1 MNEPIFIARQDT
13 LEQEI
18 LPAHWLSQYKLFGEE
33 SYTFQDKGIWKKL
46 CMSSAAAND
55 RDIHAE
61 ALEEM
66 LTTFSAEHTGK
77 WMLLVYGTNAAVL
90 EGLATMAA
98 IAANG
103 TAMAAVAGNALLMHA
118 ITNSQTAMR
127 AIANSQTAM
136 QRIANSTTA
145 MDAIGGSKIARGAV
159 QASPYYNSYIKE
171 NDMAIAKL
179 VVGFANLES
188 ARYSGCA
195 GMAADST
202 AMTAIAASSA
212 AMTAIAASSAAMT
225 AIAASSAAM
234 TAIAVSAVAMNAIGG
249 NSIARDA
256 ISASSYYDANI
267 KENDMAIAKL
277 VVGFANLESARYS
290 GCAGMAADSTAMT
303 AVAASSTAMTAVAA
317 SSTAM
322 TAVAASSTAMTAV
335 AASGVALQAIAKAY
349 KQTADMLKFLQA
361 VNASDTLIKSIYNT
375 LTKATTL
382 FGAAQLGSQDSVENA
397 NSWATTSA
405 APNAFLACACGYYSS
420 GNSVNVTYNGTVIA
434 QKKTGTKLPGSVAST
449 NVNAITMAPS
459 TFTENGDGYL
469 AVQKFT
475 AK

>member
-1 MNEPIFIARQDT
+1 MSNPIFIARQDT

-18 LPAHWLSQYKLFGEE
+18 LPAHWLAQYKLFGEE
-33 SYTFQDKGIWKKL
+33 SYTFQAKGIWKKL

-77 WMLLVYGTNAAVL
+77 WMLLVYGMDAAAL

-98 IAANG
+98 IAESG
-103 TAMAAVAGNALLMHA
+103 TAMGAVAGNALLMHA
-118 ITNSQTAMR
+118 IANSETAMQR
-127 AIANSQTAM
+127 IANSQTAM
-136 QRIANSTTA
+136 QRVANNTTA
-145 MDAIGGSKIARGAV
+145 MDAICRSRIARDAV

-179 VVGFANLES
+179 AVALANLES
-188 ARYSGCA
+188 AGYSA
-195 GMAADST
+195 MTAVAASAT
-202 AMTAIAASSA
+202 AMTAVAASS
-212 AMTAIAASSAAMT
+212 
-225 AIAASSAAM
+225 
-234 TAIAVSAVAMNAIGG
+234 VARN
-249 NSIARDA
+249 A
-256 ISASSYYDANI
+256 ISASPYYDEKI

-317 SSTAM
+317 S
-322 TAVAASSTAMTAV
+322 
-335 AASGVALQAIAKAY
+335 GVALKAIAQAY
-349 KQTADMLKFLQA
+349 KNTANMLQFLKA
-361 VNASDTLIKSIYNT
+361 VNASDTLIKRIYST
-375 LTKATTL
+375 LTNATAL
-382 FGAAQLGSQDSVENA
+382 FGATQLGAQDGVADA

-405 APNAFLACACGYYSS
+405 APNAFLACACGYYNS
-420 GNSVNVTYNGTVIA
+420 GGASVDVTYNGTAIA
-434 QKKTGTKLPGSVAST
+434 QNKTGTRQPGSVTST

-459 TFTENGDGYL
+459 TFTENGDGWL

-475 AK
+475 VK

>member
-1 MNEPIFIARQDT
+1 MSNPIFIARQDT

-18 LPAHWLSQYKLFGEE
+18 LPAHWLAQYKLFGEE

-55 RDIHAE
+55 RDMHAE

-77 WMLLVYGTNAAVL
+77 WMLLVYGTNAAAL

-103 TAMAAVAGNALLMHA
+103 TAMGAVVDNALLMHA
-118 ITNSQTAMR
+118 IANSETAMQR
-127 AIANSQTAM
+127 IANSQTAM
-136 QRIANSTTA
+136 QRVANNRGA
-145 MDAIGGSKIARGAV
+145 MDAIGRSRIARDAV
-159 QASPYYNSYIKE
+159 QASPYYNSCIKE

-179 VVGFANLES
+179 AVALANLES
-188 ARYSGCA
+188 AGYSGMA
-195 GMAADST
+195 GVAADST
-202 AMTAIAASSA
+202 AMTAVAASATAMTAVAASS
-212 AMTAIAASSAAMT
+212 
-225 AIAASSAAM
+225 
-234 TAIAVSAVAMNAIGG
+234 VARN
-249 NSIARDA
+249 A
-256 ISASSYYDANI
+256 ISASPYYDEKI

-317 SSTAM
+317 S
-322 TAVAASSTAMTAV
+322 
-335 AASGVALQAIAKAY
+335 GVALKAIAQAY
-349 KQTADMLKFLQA
+349 KNTANMLQFLKA
-361 VNASDTLIKSIYNT
+361 VNASDTLVKRIYST
-375 LTKATTL
+375 LTGATGL
-382 FGAAQLGSQDSVENA
+382 FGATQLGAQDGVADA

-405 APNAFLACACGYYSS
+405 APNAFLACACGYYNS
-420 GNSVNVTYNGTVIA
+420 GGASVDVTYNGTAIA
-434 QKKTGTKLPGSVAST
+434 QNKTGTRQPNSVTST

-459 TFTENGDGYL
+459 TFTENGDGWL

-475 AK
+475 VK

>member
-18 LPAHWLSQYKLFGEE
+18 LPAHWLAQYKLFGEE

-46 CMSSAAAND
+46 CMSRAAAND

-77 WMLLVYGTNAAVL
+77 WMLTVYGMDAAVL
-90 EGLATMAA
+90 EGLASMAA

-118 ITNSQTAMR
+118 ITNSETAMQ
-127 AIANSQTAM
+127 AISRSQTAM

-145 MDAIGGSKIARGAV
+145 MDAISGSKIARGAV

-179 VVGFANLES
+179 VVSFANLAS
-188 ARYSGCA
+188 AGYSGMA
-195 GMAADST
+195 GVAADATAMNAVAASST
-202 AMTAIAASSA
+202 AMNAVAASS
-212 AMTAIAASSAAMT
+212 
-225 AIAASSAAM
+225 
-234 TAIAVSAVAMNAIGG
+234 VARN
-249 NSIARDA
+249 A
-256 ISASSYYDANI
+256 ISASPYYDAKI

-317 SSTAM
+317 S
-322 TAVAASSTAMTAV
+322 
-335 AASGVALQAIAKAY
+335 GVALKAIAQAY
-349 KQTADMLKFLQA
+349 KKTANMLQFLKA
-361 VNASDTLIKSIYNT
+361 VNASDTLVKRIYST
-375 LTKATTL
+375 LTNATAL

-420 GNSVNVTYNGTVIA
+420 GGSSVSVTYNGTVIA
-434 QKKTGTKLPGSVAST
+434 QKKTGTKQPGSVAST

>member
-33 SYTFQDKGIWKKL
+33 SYTFQDKEIWKKL

-77 WMLLVYGTNAAVL
+77 WMLTVYGMDAAAL
-90 EGLATMAA
+90 EGLASMAA

-103 TAMAAVAGNALLMHA
+103 TAMGAIVDNALLMHA
-118 ITNSQTAMR
+118 IANSETAMQR
-127 AIANSQTAM
+127 IANSQTAM
-136 QRIANSTTA
+136 QRVANNRGA
-145 MDAIGGSKIARGAV
+145 MDAIGRSRIARDAV

-179 VVGFANLES
+179 VVSFANLAS
-188 ARYSGCA
+188 AGYSGMA
-195 GMAADST
+195 GVAADATAMNAVAASSTAMNAVAASST
-202 AMTAIAASSA
+202 AMTAVAASATAMTAVAASS
-212 AMTAIAASSAAMT
+212 
-225 AIAASSAAM
+225 
-234 TAIAVSAVAMNAIGG
+234 VARN
-249 NSIARDA
+249 A
-256 ISASSYYDANI
+256 ISASPYYDEKI

-317 SSTAM
+317 SATAM
-322 TAVAASSTAMTAV
+322 GKIAAAETAAWRQAARH
-335 AASGVALQAIAKAY
+335 
-349 KQTADMLKFLQA
+349 
-361 VNASDTLIKSIYNT
+361 
-375 LTKATTL
+375 
-382 FGAAQLGSQDSVENA
+382 
-397 NSWATTSA
+397 
-405 APNAFLACACGYYSS
+405 
-420 GNSVNVTYNGTVIA
+420 
-434 QKKTGTKLPGSVAST
+434 
-449 NVNAITMAPS
+449 
-459 TFTENGDGYL
+459 
-469 AVQKFT
+469 
-475 AK
+475 

>member
-1 MNEPIFIARQDT
+1 MSNPIFIARQDT
-13 LEQEI
+13 LENDI

-33 SYTFQDKGIWKKL
+33 SYTFQDKEIWKKL
-46 CMSSAAAND
+46 CMSRAAAND
-55 RDIHAE
+55 RDMHAE

-77 WMLLVYGTNAAVL
+77 WMLLIYGLDAAVL

-136 QRIANSTTA
+136 HAIANSETAMQRIANSTTA
-145 MDAIGGSKIARGAV
+145 MDAIGGSKIARDAV
-159 QASPYYNSYIKE
+159 QASPYYDAKIKE

-202 AMTAIAASSA
+202 
-212 AMTAIAASSAAMT
+212 AMT

-322 TAVAASSTAMTAV
+322 TAVAASATAMGKIAAV
-335 AASGVALQAIAKAY
+335 DAALSKLAASTTAMDALYARK
-349 KQTADMLKFLQA
+349 KQMKGGSASKSGKFIILE
-361 VNASDTLIKSIYNT
+361 I
-375 LTKATTL
+375 
-382 FGAAQLGSQDSVENA
+382 SQS
-397 NSWATTSA
+397 
-405 APNAFLACACGYYSS
+405 NAFNTSKYGYATLSDGSKPDWSS
-420 GNSVNVTYNGTVIA
+420 
-434 QKKTGTKLPGSVAST
+434 
-449 NVNAITMAPS
+449 
-459 TFTENGDGYL
+459 YL
-469 AVQKFT
+469 AKYAFFQKYPKYATYMLNDTDSDDYIYYFDI
-475 AK
+475 ASP

>member
-18 LPAHWLSQYKLFGEE
+18 LPAHWLAQYKLFGEE
-33 SYTFQDKGIWKKL
+33 SYTFQDKEIWKKL

-55 RDIHAE
+55 RDMHAE

-77 WMLLVYGTNAAVL
+77 WMLTVYGMDAAVL
-90 EGLATMAA
+90 EGLASMAA

-118 ITNSQTAMR
+118 ITNSETAMQ
-127 AIANSQTAM
+127 AISRSQTAM

-145 MDAIGGSKIARGAV
+145 MDAISGSKIARGAV

-179 VVGFANLES
+179 VVSFANLAS
-188 ARYSGCA
+188 AGYSGMA
-195 GMAADST
+195 GVAADATAMNAVAASST
-202 AMTAIAASSA
+202 AMNAVAASS
-212 AMTAIAASSAAMT
+212 
-225 AIAASSAAM
+225 
-234 TAIAVSAVAMNAIGG
+234 VARN
-249 NSIARDA
+249 A
-256 ISASSYYDANI
+256 ISASPYYDAKI

-317 SSTAM
+317 S
-322 TAVAASSTAMTAV
+322 
-335 AASGVALQAIAKAY
+335 GVALKAIAQAY
-349 KQTADMLKFLQA
+349 KKTANMLQFLKA
-361 VNASDTLIKSIYNT
+361 VNASDTLVKRIYST
-375 LTKATTL
+375 LTNATAL

-405 APNAFLACACGYYSS
+405 APNAFLACACGYYGSS
-420 GNSVNVTYNGTVIA
+420 SDSVSVTYNGTVIA
-434 QKKTGTKLPGSVAST
+434 QKKTGTKQPGSVAST

-459 TFTENGDGYL
+459 TFTENGR
-469 AVQKFT
+469 
-475 AK
+475 

>member
-18 LPAHWLSQYKLFGEE
+18 LPAHWLAQYKLFGEE
-33 SYTFQDKGIWKKL
+33 SYTFQDKEIWKKL

-55 RDIHAE
+55 RDMHAE

-77 WMLLVYGTNAAVL
+77 WMLTVYGMDAAVL

-98 IAANG
+98 VAGNG

-118 ITNSQTAMR
+118 ITNSETAMQ
-127 AIANSQTAM
+127 AISRSQTAM

-145 MDAIGGSKIARGAV
+145 MDAISGSKIARGAV

-179 VVGFANLES
+179 VVSFANLAS
-188 ARYSGCA
+188 AGYSGMA
-195 GMAADST
+195 GVAADAT
-202 AMTAIAASSA
+202 AM
-212 AMTAIAASSAAMT
+212 
-225 AIAASSAAM
+225 
-234 TAIAVSAVAMNAIGG
+234 N
-249 NSIARDA
+249 
-256 ISASSYYDANI
+256 
-267 KENDMAIAKL
+267 
-277 VVGFANLESARYS
+277 
-290 GCAGMAADSTAMT
+290 
-303 AVAASSTAMTAVAA
+303 AVAASSTAMNAVAA

-322 TAVAASSTAMTAV
+322 NAVAASSTAMTAV
-335 AASGVALQAIAKAY
+335 AASGVALKAIAQAY
-349 KQTADMLKFLQA
+349 KKTANMLQFLKA
-361 VNASDTLIKSIYNT
+361 VNASDTLVKRIYST
-375 LTKATTL
+375 LTNATAL

-405 APNAFLACACGYYSS
+405 APNAFLACACGYYGSS
-420 GNSVNVTYNGTVIA
+420 SDSVSVTYNGTVIA
-434 QKKTGTKLPGSVAST
+434 QKKTGTKQPGSVTST

>member
-1 MNEPIFIARQDT
+1 MSNPIFIARQDT
-13 LEQEI
+13 LENDI
-18 LPAHWLSQYKLFGEE
+18 LPAQWLSHYKLFGEE
-33 SYTFQDKGIWKKL
+33 SYTFQDKEIWKRL
-46 CMSSAAAND
+46 CMSRAAAND
-55 RDIHAE
+55 RDMHAE

-77 WMLLVYGTNAAVL
+77 WMLTVYGMDAAVL

-98 IAANG
+98 VAGNG

-118 ITNSQTAMR
+118 IINSETAMHAITNSETAMR

-136 QRIANSTTA
+136 QRVANSATA
-145 MDAIGGSKIARGAV
+145 MDAISGSKIARDAV
-159 QASPYYNSYIKE
+159 QASPYYDAKIKE

-188 ARYSGCA
+188 ARHSGCA
-195 GMAADST
+195 GMAAD
-202 AMTAIAASSA
+202 SA

-317 SSTAM
+317 SATAM
-322 TAVAASSTAMTAV
+322 GKIAAVDAALSKLAASTTAMDALY
-335 AASGVALQAIAKAY
+335 ARKKQMKGGSASKSG
-349 KQTADMLKFLQA
+349 KFIILE
-361 VNASDTLIKSIYNT
+361 I
-375 LTKATTL
+375 
-382 FGAAQLGSQDSVENA
+382 SQS
-397 NSWATTSA
+397 
-405 APNAFLACACGYYSS
+405 NAFNTSKYGYATLSDGSKPDWSS
-420 GNSVNVTYNGTVIA
+420 
-434 QKKTGTKLPGSVAST
+434 
-449 NVNAITMAPS
+449 
-459 TFTENGDGYL
+459 YL
-469 AVQKFT
+469 AKYAFFQKYPKYATYMLNDTDSDDYIYYFDI
-475 AK
+475 ASP

>member
-33 SYTFQDKGIWKKL
+33 SYTFQDKEIWKKL
-46 CMSSAAAND
+46 CMSRAAAND
-55 RDIHAE
+55 RDMHAE

-77 WMLLVYGTNAAVL
+77 WMLTVYGMDAAAL

-103 TAMAAVAGNALLMHA
+103 TAMGAIVDNALLMHA
-118 ITNSQTAMR
+118 IANSETAMQR
-127 AIANSQTAM
+127 IANSQTAM
-136 QRIANSTTA
+136 QRVANNRGA
-145 MDAIGGSKIARGAV
+145 MDAIGRSRIARDAV

-179 VVGFANLES
+179 AVALASLES
-188 ARYSGCA
+188 AGYSGMA
-195 GMAADST
+195 G
-202 AMTAIAASSA
+202 
-212 AMTAIAASSAAMT
+212 
-225 AIAASSAAM
+225 
-234 TAIAVSAVAMNAIGG
+234 V
-249 NSIARDA
+249 
-256 ISASSYYDANI
+256 
-267 KENDMAIAKL
+267 
-277 VVGFANLESARYS
+277 
-290 GCAGMAADSTAMT
+290 AADSTAMT
-303 AVAASSTAMTAVAA
+303 AVAASATAMTAVAA

-335 AASGVALQAIAKAY
+335 AASGVALKAIAQAY
-349 KQTADMLKFLQA
+349 KKTANMLQFLKA
-361 VNASDTLIKSIYNT
+361 VNASDTLVKRIYST
-375 LTKATTL
+375 LTNATAL
-382 FGAAQLGSQDSVENA
+382 FGATQLGGQDSVESA

-405 APNAFLACACGYYSS
+405 APNAFLACACGYYDSS
-420 GNSVNVTYNGTVIA
+420 RSSVNVTYNGTVIA
-434 QKKTGTKLPGSVAST
+434 ENKTGAKQPGSVTST

-459 TFTENGDGYL
+459 TFTENGDGWL

>member
-33 SYTFQDKGIWKKL
+33 SYTFQNKEIWKKL
-46 CMSSAAAND
+46 CMSRAAAND
-55 RDIHAE
+55 RDMHAE

-77 WMLLVYGTNAAVL
+77 WMLLIYGLDAAVL

-136 QRIANSTTA
+136 HAIANSETAMQRIANSTTA
-145 MDAIGGSKIARGAV
+145 MDAIGGSKIARDAV
-159 QASPYYNSYIKE
+159 QASPYYDAKIKE

-202 AMTAIAASSA
+202 

-335 AASGVALQAIAKAY
+335 AASATAMGKIAAVDAALSKLAASTTAMDALYARK
-349 KQTADMLKFLQA
+349 KQMKGGSASKSGKFIILE
-361 VNASDTLIKSIYNT
+361 I
-375 LTKATTL
+375 
-382 FGAAQLGSQDSVENA
+382 SQS
-397 NSWATTSA
+397 
-405 APNAFLACACGYYSS
+405 NAFNTSKYGYATLSDGSKPDWSS
-420 GNSVNVTYNGTVIA
+420 
-434 QKKTGTKLPGSVAST
+434 
-449 NVNAITMAPS
+449 
-459 TFTENGDGYL
+459 YL
-469 AVQKFT
+469 AKYAFFQKYPKYATYMLNDTDSDDYIYYFDI
-475 AK
+475 ASP

>member
-33 SYTFQDKGIWKKL
+33 SYTFQDKEIWKKL

-55 RDIHAE
+55 RDMHAE

-77 WMLLVYGTNAAVL
+77 WMLLIYGLDAAAL
-90 EGLATMAA
+90 EGLASMAA

-118 ITNSQTAMR
+118 IANSETAMQ
-127 AIANSQTAM
+127 AISRSQTAM
-136 QRIANSTTA
+136 QRIANSATA
-145 MDAIGGSKIARGAV
+145 MDAISGNKIARDAV
-159 QASPYYNSYIKE
+159 QASPYY
-171 NDMAIAKL
+171 DAK
-179 VVGFANLES
+179 
-188 ARYSGCA
+188 
-195 GMAADST
+195 
-202 AMTAIAASSA
+202 
-212 AMTAIAASSAAMT
+212 
-225 AIAASSAAM
+225 
-234 TAIAVSAVAMNAIGG
+234 
-249 NSIARDA
+249 
-256 ISASSYYDANI
+256 I

-335 AASGVALQAIAKAY
+335 AASATAMGKIAAVDAALSKLAASTTAMDALYARK
-349 KQTADMLKFLQA
+349 KQMKGGSASKSGKFIILE
-361 VNASDTLIKSIYNT
+361 I
-375 LTKATTL
+375 
-382 FGAAQLGSQDSVENA
+382 SQS
-397 NSWATTSA
+397 
-405 APNAFLACACGYYSS
+405 NAFNTSKYGYATLSDGSKPDWSS
-420 GNSVNVTYNGTVIA
+420 
-434 QKKTGTKLPGSVAST
+434 
-449 NVNAITMAPS
+449 
-459 TFTENGDGYL
+459 YL
-469 AVQKFT
+469 AKYAFFQKYPKYATYMLNDTDSDDYIYYFDI
-475 AK
+475 ASP

>member
-1 MNEPIFIARQDT
+1 MNEAIFIARQDT

-18 LPAHWLSQYKLFGEE
+18 LPAHWLAQYKLFGEE

-77 WMLLVYGTNAAVL
+77 WMLLVYGMDAAAL

-98 IAANG
+98 IAESG
-103 TAMAAVAGNALLMHA
+103 TAMGAVAGNALLMHA
-118 ITNSQTAMR
+118 IANSETAMQR
-127 AIANSQTAM
+127 IANSQTAM
-136 QRIANSTTA
+136 QRVANNRGA
-145 MDAIGGSKIARGAV
+145 MDAIGRSRIARDAV

-179 VVGFANLES
+179 AVALANLES
-188 ARYSGCA
+188 AGYSGMA
-195 GMAADST
+195 GVAADST
-202 AMTAIAASSA
+202 AMTAVAASATAMTAVAASATAMTAVAASS
-212 AMTAIAASSAAMT
+212 
-225 AIAASSAAM
+225 
-234 TAIAVSAVAMNAIGG
+234 VARN
-249 NSIARDA
+249 A
-256 ISASSYYDANI
+256 ISASPYYDEKI

-317 SSTAM
+317 S
-322 TAVAASSTAMTAV
+322 
-335 AASGVALQAIAKAY
+335 GVALKAIAQAY
-349 KQTADMLKFLQA
+349 KKTANMLQFLKA
-361 VNASDTLIKSIYNT
+361 VNASDTLVKRIYNT
-375 LTKATTL
+375 LTNATTL
-382 FGAAQLGSQDSVENA
+382 FDAGQLGGQDSVANA
-397 NSWATTSA
+397 NEWATTSA
-405 APNAFLACACGYYSS
+405 APNAFLACVCGYYDSNRS
-420 GNSVNVTYNGTVIA
+420 SVNVTYNGTVIA
-434 QKKTGTKLPGSVAST
+434 QNKTGTQKPNSVTST
-449 NVNAITMAPS
+449 SVNAITMAPS
-459 TFTENGDGYL
+459 TFAENGDGYL

>member
-1 MNEPIFIARQDT
+1 MSESIFIARQDT

-18 LPAHWLSQYKLFGEE
+18 LPAQWLSQYKLFGEE
-33 SYTFQDKGIWKKL
+33 SYTFQDKEIWKRL
-46 CMSSAAAND
+46 CMSRAAAND
-55 RDIHAE
+55 RDMHAE

-77 WMLLVYGTNAAVL
+77 WMLTVYGMDAAVL

-98 IAANG
+98 VAGNG

-145 MDAIGGSKIARGAV
+145 MDAIGGSKIARDAV
-159 QASPYYNSYIKE
+159 QASPYYDAKIKE

-202 AMTAIAASSA
+202 
-212 AMTAIAASSAAMT
+212 AMT

-317 SSTAM
+317 SATAM
-322 TAVAASSTAMTAV
+322 GKIAAVDAALSKLAASTTAMDALY
-335 AASGVALQAIAKAY
+335 ARKKQMKGGSASKSG
-349 KQTADMLKFLQA
+349 KFIILE
-361 VNASDTLIKSIYNT
+361 I
-375 LTKATTL
+375 
-382 FGAAQLGSQDSVENA
+382 SQS
-397 NSWATTSA
+397 
-405 APNAFLACACGYYSS
+405 NAFNTSKYGYATLSDGSKPDWSS
-420 GNSVNVTYNGTVIA
+420 
-434 QKKTGTKLPGSVAST
+434 
-449 NVNAITMAPS
+449 
-459 TFTENGDGYL
+459 YL
-469 AVQKFT
+469 AKYAFFQKYPKYATYMLNDTDSDDYIYYFDI
-475 AK
+475 ASP

>member
-1 MNEPIFIARQDT
+1 MSNPIFIARQDT

-33 SYTFQDKGIWKKL
+33 SYTFQDKEIWKKL

-77 WMLLVYGTNAAVL
+77 WMLLVYGTNAAAL

-118 ITNSQTAMR
+118 IANSETAMQ
-127 AIANSQTAM
+127 AISRSQTAM

-145 MDAIGGSKIARGAV
+145 MDAIGRSRIARDAV
-159 QASPYYNSYIKE
+159 QASPYYNS
-171 NDMAIAKL
+171 
-179 VVGFANLES
+179 
-188 ARYSGCA
+188 C
-195 GMAADST
+195 
-202 AMTAIAASSA
+202 
-212 AMTAIAASSAAMT
+212 
-225 AIAASSAAM
+225 
-234 TAIAVSAVAMNAIGG
+234 
-249 NSIARDA
+249 
-256 ISASSYYDANI
+256 I

-317 SSTAM
+317 SATAM
-322 TAVAASSTAMTAV
+322 GKIAAVDAALSKLAASTTAMDALYTRKKKLAGGS
-335 AASGVALQAIAKAY
+335 ASKSG
-349 KQTADMLKFLQA
+349 KFIILEIS
-361 VNASDTLIKSIYNT
+361 AS
-375 LTKATTL
+375 
-382 FGAAQLGSQDSVENA
+382 
-397 NSWATTSA
+397 
-405 APNAFLACACGYYSS
+405 NAFNTSKYGYATLSDGSKPDWSS
-420 GNSVNVTYNGTVIA
+420 
-434 QKKTGTKLPGSVAST
+434 
-449 NVNAITMAPS
+449 
-459 TFTENGDGYL
+459 YL
-469 AVQKFT
+469 AKYAFFRQYPKYATYMLNDTDSDDYIYYFDI
-475 AK
+475 ASP

>member
-1 MNEPIFIARQDT
+1 MSNPIFIARQDT

-33 SYTFQDKGIWKKL
+33 SYTFQDKEIWKKL

-55 RDIHAE
+55 RDMHAE

-77 WMLLVYGTNAAVL
+77 WMLLIYGLDEAVL

-103 TAMAAVAGNALLMHA
+103 TAMAAVAGNALLMHAITNSQTAMRA

-202 AMTAIAASSA
+202 AMTA
-212 AMTAIAASSAAMT
+212 
-225 AIAASSAAM
+225 
-234 TAIAVSAVAMNAIGG
+234 
-249 NSIARDA
+249 
-256 ISASSYYDANI
+256 
-267 KENDMAIAKL
+267 
-277 VVGFANLESARYS
+277 
-290 GCAGMAADSTAMT
+290 
-303 AVAASSTAMTAVAA
+303 VAASSTAMTAVAA
-317 SSTAM
+317 SATAM
-322 TAVAASSTAMTAV
+322 GKIAAVDAALSKLAASTTAMDALYARKKQMKGGSV
-335 AASGVALQAIAKAY
+335 SKSG
-349 KQTADMLKFLQA
+349 KFIILE
-361 VNASDTLIKSIYNT
+361 I
-375 LTKATTL
+375 
-382 FGAAQLGSQDSVENA
+382 SQS
-397 NSWATTSA
+397 
-405 APNAFLACACGYYSS
+405 NAFNTSKYGYATLSDGSKPDWSS
-420 GNSVNVTYNGTVIA
+420 
-434 QKKTGTKLPGSVAST
+434 
-449 NVNAITMAPS
+449 
-459 TFTENGDGYL
+459 YL
-469 AVQKFT
+469 AKYAFFQKYPKYATYMLNDTDSDDYIYYFDI
-475 AK
+475 ASP

>member
-33 SYTFQDKGIWKKL
+33 SYTFQDKEIWKKL
-46 CMSSAAAND
+46 CMSRAAAND
-55 RDIHAE
+55 RDMHAE

-77 WMLLVYGTNAAVL
+77 WMLTVYGMDAAVL

-98 IAANG
+98 VAGNG

-118 ITNSQTAMR
+118 ITNSETAMR
-127 AIANSQTAM
+127 AIANSQTAMHAIANSETAM

-145 MDAIGGSKIARGAV
+145 MDAIGGSKIARDAV
-159 QASPYYNSYIKE
+159 QASPYYDAKIKE

-202 AMTAIAASSA
+202 
-212 AMTAIAASSAAMT
+212 AMT

-317 SSTAM
+317 SATAM
-322 TAVAASSTAMTAV
+322 GKIAAVDAALSKLAASTTAMDALY
-335 AASGVALQAIAKAY
+335 ARKKQMKGGSASKSG
-349 KQTADMLKFLQA
+349 KFIILE
-361 VNASDTLIKSIYNT
+361 I
-375 LTKATTL
+375 
-382 FGAAQLGSQDSVENA
+382 SQS
-397 NSWATTSA
+397 
-405 APNAFLACACGYYSS
+405 NAFNTSKYGYATLSDGSKPDWSS
-420 GNSVNVTYNGTVIA
+420 
-434 QKKTGTKLPGSVAST
+434 
-449 NVNAITMAPS
+449 
-459 TFTENGDGYL
+459 YL
-469 AVQKFT
+469 AKYAFFQKYPKYATYMLNDTDSDDYIYYFDI
-475 AK
+475 ASP

>member
-33 SYTFQDKGIWKKL
+33 SYTFQDKEIWKKL
-46 CMSSAAAND
+46 CMSRAAAND
-55 RDIHAE
+55 RDMHAE

-77 WMLLVYGTNAAVL
+77 WMLLVYGMDAAVL

-127 AIANSQTAM
+127 AITNSQTAMRAIANSQTAM

-145 MDAIGGSKIARGAV
+145 MDAIGGSKIARDAV
-159 QASPYYNSYIKE
+159 QASPYYDAKIKE

-202 AMTAIAASSA
+202 
-212 AMTAIAASSAAMT
+212 AMT

-317 SSTAM
+317 SATAM
-322 TAVAASSTAMTAV
+322 GKIAAVDAALSKLAASTTAMDALY
-335 AASGVALQAIAKAY
+335 ARKKQMKGGSASKSG
-349 KQTADMLKFLQA
+349 KFIILE
-361 VNASDTLIKSIYNT
+361 I
-375 LTKATTL
+375 
-382 FGAAQLGSQDSVENA
+382 SQS
-397 NSWATTSA
+397 
-405 APNAFLACACGYYSS
+405 NAFNTSKYGYATLSDGSKPDWSS
-420 GNSVNVTYNGTVIA
+420 
-434 QKKTGTKLPGSVAST
+434 
-449 NVNAITMAPS
+449 
-459 TFTENGDGYL
+459 YL
-469 AVQKFT
+469 AKYAFFQKYPKYATYMLNDTDSGDYIYYFDI
-475 AK
+475 ASP